1 MRANPKYYHPENLDG
16 LSDVAK
22 ELGVKFFKEFMTSY
36 KNMKDNE
43 ASDRYYDTDLISF
56 LLGQS
61 VRQEDSGFTPIKSK
75 SLLSIRSTR
84 LILEAVLADRDEVI
98 QQRMRIEYK
107 QKQFKDGHINQM
119 LGETPNI
126 KDRQVQRTKKGL
138 EDLFRH
144 SSLKTPQNGAIVVD
158 SLKLV
163 PSNQWDDVKADS
175 RSQES
180 CDTLDQRLELT
191 LPFDFLNKIVKNDL
205 NNFRDRFVLDI
216 REKKSIG
223 GEWVQAK
230 CLWLQASV
238 GFTYKV
244 VQGMIAYHEVLK
256 WDGPFSTAAQPRKL
270 IQRLNKDV
278 AFKLK
283 DGRPSEGYI
292 PNREDFAKIAIDR
305 LGDDLSYI
313 DYPNVDIAVCQS
325 DKFRFEVALASATKH
340 LIQDKEVA

>member
-1 MRANPKYYHPENLDG
+1 MRANPKYYHDNLDG

-36 KNMKDNE
+36 KNMENE
-43 ASDRYYDTDLISF
+43 SVSYNCGDLISF

-75 SLLSIRSTR
+75 SLLSIRSTS

-98 QQRMRIEYK
+98 QQRRRIGYK

-126 KDRQVQRTKKGL
+126 KDRQVKRTMKGL
-138 EDLFRH
+138 EDLLRD
-144 SSLKTPQNGAIVVD
+144 SSLNTPKNGAIRVE

-180 CDTLDQRLELT
+180 YDTLDQVIELT

-278 AFKLK
+278 AQTLK
-283 DGRPSEGYI
+283 NGRPSEGYI

>member
-1 MRANPKYYHPENLDG
+1 MRANPKYYHDNLDG

-36 KNMKDNE
+36 KNMENE
-43 ASDRYYDTDLISF
+43 SVSYNCGDLISF

-75 SLLSIRSTR
+75 SLLSIRSTS

-98 QQRMRIEYK
+98 QQRWGIEYK

-126 KDRQVQRTKKGL
+126 KDRQVKRTMKGL
-138 EDLFRH
+138 EDLLRD
-144 SSLKTPQNGAIVVD
+144 SSLNTPKNGAIRVE

-180 CDTLDQRLELT
+180 YDTLDQVIELT

-216 REKKSIG
+216 REMLMAASLSRIYLQGSSRDDCVSRSSKMGRAIFYSSPAKKVNSKT
-223 GEWVQAK
+223 E
-230 CLWLQASV
+230 
-238 GFTYKV
+238 
-244 VQGMIAYHEVLK
+244 
-256 WDGPFSTAAQPRKL
+256 
-270 IQRLNKDV
+270 
-278 AFKLK
+278 
-283 DGRPSEGYI
+283 
-292 PNREDFAKIAIDR
+292 
-305 LGDDLSYI
+305 
-313 DYPNVDIAVCQS
+313 
-325 DKFRFEVALASATKH
+325 
-340 LIQDKEVA
+340 

>member
-1 MRANPKYYHPENLDG
+1 MRANPKYYHDNLD
-16 LSDVAK
+16 LVNDVAK

-36 KNMKDNE
+36 KNMENE
-43 ASDRYYDTDLISF
+43 SVSYNCGDLISF

-75 SLLSIRSTR
+75 SLLSIRSTS
-84 LILEAVLADRDEVI
+84 LILEAAIQDRDEVI
-98 QQRMRIEYK
+98 QQRRRIEYK

-126 KDRQVQRTKKGL
+126 KDRQAQRTRKGL
-138 EDLFRH
+138 EDLFRY
-144 SSLKTPQNGAIVVD
+144 SSLKTPQNGAIRVD

-163 PSNQWDDVKADS
+163 PSNQWDDVKAES
-175 RSQES
+175 RSWES
-180 CDTLDQRLELT
+180 CDTLDQILELT

-278 AFKLK
+278 ALTLK
-283 DGRPSEGYI
+283 NGRPSESYI

-313 DYPNVDIAVCQS
+313 DYFNVDIAVCQS

>member
-1 MRANPKYYHPENLDG
+1 M
-16 LSDVAK
+16 
-22 ELGVKFFKEFMTSY
+22 
-36 KNMKDNE
+36 
-43 ASDRYYDTDLISF
+43 
-56 LLGQS
+56 
-61 VRQEDSGFTPIKSK
+61 
-75 SLLSIRSTR
+75 
-84 LILEAVLADRDEVI
+84 
-98 QQRMRIEYK
+98 
-107 QKQFKDGHINQM
+107 
-119 LGETPNI
+119 
-126 KDRQVQRTKKGL
+126 KGL
-138 EDLFRH
+138 EDLLRD
-144 SSLKTPQNGAIVVD
+144 SSLNTPKNGAIRVE

-163 PSNQWDDVKADS
+163 PSNQWDDVKAES

-180 CDTLDQRLELT
+180 CDTLDQILELT

-278 AFKLK
+278 ALTLK
-283 DGRPSEGYI
+283 NGRPSESYI

-313 DYPNVDIAVCQS
+313 DYFNVDIAVCQS

>member
-1 MRANPKYYHPENLDG
+1 MRANPKYYHDNLD
-16 LSDVAK
+16 LVNDVAK

-36 KNMKDNE
+36 KNMENE
-43 ASDRYYDTDLISF
+43 SVSYNCGDLISF

-75 SLLSIRSTR
+75 SLLSIRSTS

-98 QQRMRIEYK
+98 QQRRRIGYK

-126 KDRQVQRTKKGL
+126 KDRQVKRTMKGL
-138 EDLFRH
+138 EDLLRD
-144 SSLKTPQNGAIVVD
+144 SSLKTPQNGAIRVD

-163 PSNQWDDVKADS
+163 PSNQWDDVKANS
-175 RSQES
+175 YSQES
-180 CDTLDQRLELT
+180 YDTLDQVIELT

-256 WDGPFSTAAQPRKL
+256 WEGPFSTAAQPRKL

-278 AFKLK
+278 AQTLK
-283 DGRPSEGYI
+283 NGRPSEGYI